1 MSRLIRKSHNV
12 SILLYHAVFPAKY
25 RRVVFDD
32 AVESVLREVCI
43 EISLRYE
50 IEFIEIGTDGDHV
63 HLLLQSVPT
72 YSPTKIITLLKS
84 LIARQVFAR
93 CPHVKKQLWNSEFF
107 SDGYFVSTVGP
118 QGNEHTIADYVRE
131 QGYETGIKRSYQQL
145 YREKVHVTPVPPDA
159 DQLALF

>member
-1 MSRLIRKSHNV
+1 M
-12 SILLYHAVFPAKY
+12 
-25 RRVVFDD
+25 FDD

-93 CPHVKKQLWNSEFF
+93 CPHVKKQLWNSLGRLLCF
-107 SDGYFVSTVGP
+107 DGGAA
-118 QGNEHTIADYVRE
+118 G
-131 QGYETGIKRSYQQL
+131 KRTHHRGL
-145 YREKVHVTPVPPDA
+145 RA
-159 DQLALF
+159 

>member
-12 SILLYHAVFPAKY
+12 SVLLYHAVFPAKY

-32 AVESVLREVCI
+32 SVEAVLGSVCL

-63 HLLLQSVPT
+63 HFLLQSVPT
-72 YSPTKIITLLKS
+72 YSPTKIITLIKS
-84 LIARQVFAR
+84 LVAREVFKR
-93 CPHVKKQLWNSEFF
+93 CPHVKKRLWGGEFW

-118 QGNEHTIADYVRE
+118 QGNENTIANYVRD
-131 QGYETGIKRSYQQL
+131 QGQDELCPRAYQQL
-145 YREKVHVTPVPPDA
+145 HR
-159 DQLALF
+159 QSQ

>member
-84 LIARQVFAR
+84 LNRAPSVCALSSRQKAIVEQRVFLGR
-93 CPHVKKQLWNSEFF
+93 LLCF
-107 SDGYFVSTVGP
+107 DGGAA
-118 QGNEHTIADYVRE
+118 G
-131 QGYETGIKRSYQQL
+131 KRTHHRGL
-145 YREKVHVTPVPPDA
+145 RA
-159 DQLALF
+159 